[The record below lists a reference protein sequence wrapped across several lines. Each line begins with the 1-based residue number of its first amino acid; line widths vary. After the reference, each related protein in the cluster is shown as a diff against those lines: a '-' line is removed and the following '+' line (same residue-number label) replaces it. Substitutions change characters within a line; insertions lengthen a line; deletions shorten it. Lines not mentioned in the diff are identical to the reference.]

1 MRSQTTTKPQ
11 HPVYISGLRLT
22 NPAIFHCFRHQEI
35 KMWQVSP
42 ELSWFSWLAASTEA
56 ALALLSCLLWPG
68 LLPEEADSTLIS
80 EASCLEEFEFL
91 QNTFFLL
98 PTIHCWLLTFPKCS
112 KCLWK
117 QGKFSFILLTWNN
130 FYSSIINLI

>member
-1 MRSQTTTKPQ
+1 
-11 HPVYISGLRLT
+11 
-22 NPAIFHCFRHQEI
+22 
-35 KMWQVSP
+35 MWQVSP

-91 QNTFFLL
+91 ELSNEEDGVL
-98 PTIHCWLLTFPKCS
+98 
-112 KCLWK
+112 
-117 QGKFSFILLTWNN
+117 
-130 FYSSIINLI
+130 NLIPQNNKSMSSVPATE